1 MPAKNT
7 VRFPIHLKAAPS
19 STALEM
25 SSTLLANVEEEEEDE
40 EEEDDE
46 ATASQAEVKMSQI
59 VMPCHSNHRQE
70 LSVGQLLKWIDSTAC
85 LAGELYES
93 SRKRASAS
101 GQCVSGLRPNHRG
114 TTQDVMR
121 VCCVFFFV
129 LAAERHAMSPCVT
142 ASMDDIHFEHTIRSE
157 EACPLTPQVSLSVYL
172 ALTQLLLV
180 PLCSGWPKWSTSGQR
195 SIELSTPAW
204 R

>member
-19 STALEM
+19 SAALEM

-121 VCCVFFFV
+121 VCCVFF
-129 LAAERHAMSPCVT
+129 LYWQLRGMPCHPVSQPPWMT
-142 ASMDDIHFEHTIRSE
+142 ST
-157 EACPLTPQVSLSVYL
+157 LNTP
-172 ALTQLLLV
+172 
-180 PLCSGWPKWSTSGQR
+180 SGQR
-195 SIELSTPAW
+195 KPVH
-204 R
+204 

>member
-1 MPAKNT
+1 MKQAAS
-7 VRFPIHLKAAPS
+7 RASQEHSEIPIHLKAAPS

-46 ATASQAEVKMSQI
+46 ETASQAEVKMSQI

-101 GQCVSGLRPNHRG
+101 GQCVSGLRPNH
-114 TTQDVMR
+114 
-121 VCCVFFFV
+121 
-129 LAAERHAMSPCVT
+129 
-142 ASMDDIHFEHTIRSE
+142 
-157 EACPLTPQVSLSVYL
+157 
-172 ALTQLLLV
+172 
-180 PLCSGWPKWSTSGQR
+180 
-195 SIELSTPAW
+195 
-204 R
+204 